1 MRLNKVIVYSL
12 IVSLILAIA
21 SYLFLSLNISLGL
34 LLGCGA
40 GILSMYSLVS
50 RFKNIDLSDYKY
62 IKKNMK
68 NNLAFRYAIYLIVIL
83 FGVFISSLFHVLA
96 IFVGIVI
103 VKVCV
108 YIDALTNKK
117 K

>member
-1 MRLNKVIVYSL
+1 MRLNKVIIYSL
-12 IVSLILAIA
+12 IISLILAIA
-21 SYLFLSLNISLGL
+21 GYLLFSLSISLGL
-34 LLGCGA
+34 MLGCGA

-62 IKKNMK
+62 IKKSMK
-68 NNLAFRYAIYLIVIL
+68 SNLTFRYAIYLVVIL
-83 FGVFISSLFHVLA
+83 CGVLIPSIFHVLA
-96 IFVGIVI
+96 IFIGIVI

-108 YIDALTNKK
+108 YIDAITNKK